1 MPNFKQP
8 TSARQTQ
15 PLRRRT
21 PSAPLQKRSLLL
33 SAPDAAR
40 LIRDAVAVGGE
51 LWVRGSGWSMHPT
64 IRHADPVLLAP
75 LEAKGAVRRG
85 QIVIVPLGPRLMLHR
100 VVDVQGDVILT
111 RGDARQRNDTP
122 VSRSAVVARALAVR
136 NNRTLTPLV
145 FTRRFGIAS
154 LVRFLLRETYRR
166 VRLARASLKRP
177 RQDNLTRIG

>member
-8 TSARQTQ
+8 FSARQTQ
-15 PLRRRT
+15 PLRRRV
-21 PSAPLQKRSLLL
+21 PGPPLRKRSLLL

-111 RGDARQRNDTP
+111 RGDARQRNDAP

-136 NNRTLTPLV
+136 NNHTLTPLV

-166 VRLARASLKRP
+166 VRLARAPLKRS
-177 RQDNLTRIG
+177 RHDSLTRIG